1 MPVIGAT
8 QLEPVN
14 YLGQYLGGV
23 EAARGMRRARMEEEA
38 YVQAQEEKRAA
49 AERDAQ
55 LRNFLST
62 ADLSSAETQNAL
74 MRMPGGAA
82 ILKQFGEAR
91 ESLGKG
97 VKAET
102 EGLAGRMQYFR
113 QNIPFNPA
121 GAANWLRSAYADPM
135 VGPELSKM
143 GTLEEAVAGI
153 PQEPAAYLEWLEKVS
168 FLADKYVERRVP
180 GAESM
185 LPYTQPLTPEVEE
198 QKARL
203 AGAGA
208 ARSTTLIDART
219 IPETEYGKVVGKM
232 TGERDVQAFEAAAN
246 ASEALNK
253 VRQTQDLLARG
264 QAVTGAFAEV
274 QNNVNRI
281 KKVVTGRPDQSVTD
295 TELLDALLGQEV
307 FGQIQALG
315 IGARGLDTPAERE
328 YLRKVVAGTIT
339 LDAQTLKRMT
349 DIRADVMERAVTR
362 FNGRVERGELDRFF
376 RDSGLPKRT
385 IPLPPK
391 PKPPAAAPAPAAP
404 GTKGKTARGTSYQIL
419 P

>member
-23 EAARGMRRARMEEEA
+23 EAARGMRRARMEDEA

-62 ADLSSAETQNAL
+62 ADLSSPEVQNEL
-74 MRMPGGAA
+74 MRRPGGAA

-113 QNIPFNPA
+113 QNVPFNPA

-143 GTLEEAVAGI
+143 GTLEEAIAGI
-153 PQEPAAYLEWLEKVS
+153 PQEPAAYLAWMEGVS
-168 FLADKYVERRVP
+168 NLADKYVERRVP
-180 GAESM
+180 DAESM
-185 LPYTQPLTPEVEE
+185 LPYTQPLTPEVEA

-232 TGERDVQAFEAAAN
+232 TGERDVQSFEAAAN